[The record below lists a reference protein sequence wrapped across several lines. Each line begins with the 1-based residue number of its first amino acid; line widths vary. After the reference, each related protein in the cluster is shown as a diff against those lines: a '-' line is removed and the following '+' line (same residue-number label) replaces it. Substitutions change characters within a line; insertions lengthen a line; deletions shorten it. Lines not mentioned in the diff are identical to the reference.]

1 MNCNFYVHNGPV
13 GTTKYISGTTCSGSA
28 TATTLTFGQQIC
40 MDNDKPIINLN
51 NLLLSGS
58 CLAVTPTPT
67 PTTPTY
73 CYFNELEYYT
83 APFQCPN
90 NGLIYDD
97 IYGVLKF
104 QVTVQGFVT
113 NTHPD
118 TTFVVS
124 NGTNQENVVLRKGES
139 FIEYTYLKKNFVYTA
154 TGCTETNYPDY
165 VLIAVSPSMIECF
178 LTPTP
183 TPTFTSTPTHT
194 MTPSPTET
202 PACLEIGNGFNN
214 TVNDILIETGGKLV
228 VVGAFTNY
236 NGSNYNGIIRLNNTG
251 TIDTGFQV
259 GDGLQ
264 SQTNQTF
271 PVKYPGIGQKII
283 PYTGSS
289 YMVAGQFQ
297 FYSGSCSF
305 GYANIQSNGVY
316 TNKQLICDWQAPNF
330 NGPLPNLDSI
340 TGIINDG
347 SNLYSISSDSVGGKS
362 WVNNGDNDI
371 CSGGI
376 YRVNNTS
383 WQKDTAWIPYNG
395 TTNFCGWAIG
405 PLDFV
410 RDSNGDYICVG
421 AGLFKSPLGV
431 SRGIAKIN
439 GSGSEVPIYGTGF
452 TNISTSCGATPG
464 SIQNPCGGNSAQR
477 IDLQSDG
484 KIIVAGI
491 FTQYSGTWITGVVR
505 LNTNGSLDNT
515 FSSPTPSSQYN
526 WFNGFSGGTN
536 NVYDVRVLSS
546 GKILIVGDFISYSGY
561 ACNNVVRLNTN
572 GTIDFTFNS
581 GTGFDGAVRVV
592 KEDSVGNLYFG
603 GDFLRYNGDE
613 AIRLVKTSS
622 NGIIKDCTII
632 PALTQTPTNTPT
644 HTCTPTKTPTQTQ
657 TNTPSN
663 TATNTS
669 TPTNTPT
676 NTPTISI
683 TPSNTPTV
691 SITASSTPPPTPSI
705 TPTSTQ
711 TKFTYSVREYNANC
725 QLQGGT
731 LFLNYNASLAVGWY
745 CISGYGRVRI
755 SAKVFYDPTRPLMTI
770 NSGPY
775 STCGPSIPC
784 G

>member
-1 MNCNFYVHNGPV
+1 MSCNFYVHNDPKAGI
-13 GTTKYISGTTCSGSA
+13 KYISGTTCSGSV
-28 TATTLTFGQQIC
+28 TATTLSFGQQIC
-40 MDNDKPIINLN
+40 MNDTRPIINLN
-51 NLLLSGS
+51 NLQISGS
-58 CLAVTPTPT
+58 CLPVTPTPT

-90 NGLIYDD
+90 DGLIYDD

-104 QVTVQGFVT
+104 QITIQGFITT
-113 NTHPD
+113 NHPD

-124 NGTNQENVVLRKGES
+124 NGTNQENVILRNGES

-154 TGCTETNYPDY
+154 TGCIETNYPDY
-165 VLIAVSPSMIECF
+165 VLIAVSPTMIECF
-178 LTPTP
+178 VTPTP

-202 PACLEIGNGFNN
+202 PACLEIGNGFND
-214 TVNDILIETGGKLV
+214 TVNDILVESDGKLV

-271 PVKYPGIGQKII
+271 PVKYSGIGEKVIA
-283 PYTGSS
+283 YTGSS
-289 YMVAGQFQ
+289 YMVAGLFQ
-297 FYSGSCSF
+297 FYSGSCSY

-316 TNKQLICDWQAPNF
+316 TNKQLICDVDAPNY
-330 NGPLPNLDSI
+330 NGPLGNLDSI

-347 SNLYSISSDSVGGKS
+347 SNLYSISSDSGGGKF

-371 CSGGI
+371 CSAGI

-395 TTNFCGWAIG
+395 NLTLCGFLPG

-410 RDSNGDYICVG
+410 RDSNGDYICIG
-421 AGLFKSPLGV
+421 AGLFKNILGG
-431 SRGIAKIN
+431 SRGITKIDS
-439 GSGSEVPIYGTGF
+439 SGNEVPIYGTGF
-452 TNISTSCGATPG
+452 TNVNPTSCVG
-464 SIQNPCGGNSAQR
+464 SSLNPCGGNSAQR
-477 IDLQSDG
+477 ADLQSDG
-484 KIIVAGI
+484 KLIVAGI

-526 WFNGFSGGTN
+526 WYNGFSGGTN

-561 ACNNVVRLNTN
+561 ACNNVVRLNTD
-572 GTIDFTFNS
+572 GTIDLTFNS
-581 GTGFDGAVRVV
+581 GTGFDRAVRVV

-622 NGIIKDCTII
+622 NGLIKDCTII
-632 PALTQTPTNTPT
+632 PAVTQTQTLTPTNTS
-644 HTCTPTKTPTQTQ
+644 TPTRTPTQTQTSTPTQTQ
-657 TNTPSN
+657 TNTPSVSV
-663 TATNTS
+663 TA
-669 TPTNTPT
+669 
-676 NTPTISI
+676 
-683 TPSNTPTV
+683 SNTPTV
-691 SITASSTPPPTPSI
+691 SLTRTQTMTPTPSI
-705 TPTSTQ
+705 TPTSTP
-711 TKFTYSVREYNANC
+711 TKFTYNVREYNANC
-725 QLQGGT
+725 QVQGAT
-731 LFLNYNASLAVGWY
+731 LFLNNNASLAVGWY

-755 SAKVFYDPTRPLMTI
+755 NGKAFYDPSAPNMTI

-775 STCGPSIPC
+775 ASCGPSIPC
-784 G
+784 A

>member
-1 MNCNFYVHNGPV
+1 MSCNFYVHNDPKAGI
-13 GTTKYISGTTCSGSA
+13 KYISGTTCSGSA
-28 TATTLTFGQQIC
+28 TATTLSFGQQIC
-40 MDNDKPIINLN
+40 MNDSRPIINLN
-51 NLLLSGS
+51 NLQISGS

-73 CYFNELEYYT
+73 CYFNELTYYT
-83 APFQCPN
+83 SPFQCPN
-90 NGLIYDD
+90 DGLIYDD
-97 IYGVLKF
+97 IYGVIKL
-104 QVTVQGFVT
+104 QVTIAGFVT
-113 NTHPD
+113 TNHPD

-124 NGTNQENVVLRKGES
+124 NGTNQENVVLKNGQS
-139 FIEYTYLKKNFVYTA
+139 FIEYTYLKKNFVYTS

-165 VLIAVSPSMIECF
+165 VLIAVSPTMIECF
-178 LTPTP
+178 VTPTP
-183 TPTFTSTPTHT
+183 TPTNTTTPTYT

-202 PACLEIGNGFNN
+202 PACLEIGNGFND

-271 PVKYPGIGQKII
+271 PVKYSGIGEKII
-283 PYTGSS
+283 SYTGSS

-297 FYSGSCSF
+297 FYSGSCSY

-316 TNKQLICDWQAPNF
+316 TNKQLICDSLDPSYT
-330 NGPLPNLDSI
+330 GPLINLSSI
-340 TGIINDG
+340 AGIINDG
-347 SNLYSISSDSVGGKS
+347 SNLYSISSKF

-376 YRVNNTS
+376 YRVGNTS

-395 TTNFCGWAIG
+395 TTNFCGWN
-405 PLDFV
+405 PPPSDFV

-439 GSGSEVPIYGTGF
+439 SSGNEVPIYGTGF
-452 TNISTSCGATPG
+452 TNVSTSCGLPG
-464 SIQNPCGGNSAQR
+464 AIQNPCGGESAQR
-477 IDLQSDG
+477 VDLQSDG
-484 KIIVAGI
+484 KTIVAGI

-526 WFNGFSGGTN
+526 WYNGFSGGTN

-581 GTGFDGAVRVV
+581 GTGFDGAVKVV

-613 AIRLVKTSS
+613 AVRLVKTSS
-622 NGIIKDCTII
+622 NGLIKDCTII
-632 PALTQTPTNTPT
+632 PALTQTPTLTPT
-644 HTCTPTKTPTQTQ
+644 HTSTPTKTPTQTQ
-657 TNTPSN
+657 TNTPSI
-663 TATNTS
+663 TATNTLTPS
-669 TPTNTPT
+669 VTPT
-676 NTPTISI
+676 
-683 TPSNTPTV
+683 NTPTV
-691 SITASSTPPPTPSI
+691 SITASRTSTPTPSI

-711 TKFTYSVREYNANC
+711 TKFTYSVREYDANC
-725 QLQGGT
+725 AIQGAT
-731 LFLNYNASLAVGWY
+731 LFLNYNGTLAVGWY

-755 SAKVFYDPTRPLMTI
+755 NGKAFYDPTRPLMTI

-775 STCGPSIPC
+775 ATCGPSIPC